1 MLNRKRKERE
11 NINMNKC
18 DYNEI
23 FEFISTY
30 NNPPLD
36 AAIELGVKY
45 SLFEPGKRTVC
56 IN

>member
-1 MLNRKRKERE
+1 MLERE
-11 NINMNKC
+11 KRERNINMNKC